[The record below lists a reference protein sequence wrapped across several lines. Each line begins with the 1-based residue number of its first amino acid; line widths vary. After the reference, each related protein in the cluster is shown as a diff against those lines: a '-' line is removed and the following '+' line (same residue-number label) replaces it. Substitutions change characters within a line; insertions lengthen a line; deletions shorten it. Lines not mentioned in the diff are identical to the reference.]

1 MKAGLATNAAIVA
14 GSGSSLTEMSAT
26 ELAHL
31 IRSGHVSAREVV
43 DAHIARIEAVDDK
56 LNAVVIRLFDAA
68 RAEADEADRRRAQGA
83 ELGPLHGVPV
93 TIKEQF
99 RVAGT
104 VTSCGFT
111 DYIHNVCEDEGPL
124 VRSLRQAGAIILGK
138 TNVMQALG
146 GWECDNP
153 VYGRANNPWD
163 LARTPGGSSGGEA
176 AIIAAAGSPFGL
188 ASDLGGS
195 IRFPA
200 YFCGVHGFKP
210 TAGRFTNE
218 DTPAGIF
225 GLGQEAILPQPGPI
239 ARRVEDLSLMLS
251 VLSTAESKYDVTPPL
266 PWNDPAKVDVSRL
279 RIGYFTD
286 NGYFSASPSIRRAV
300 EEAAAAL
307 NALGADVV
315 QMRAPDTEEGMRL
328 FVGIFSA
335 DGSAGLKRSLHDDSP
350 VASLRGTVQGASIPN
365 SLRPTV
371 SAVMARRSQRYRPAL
386 IRYAGSRSTEEY
398 WKLVEARTI
407 YRGRFLGELADNGID
422 AVLSPPFGVPA
433 PLHDSTEH
441 LLPAGSYG
449 LIWSVLGMP
458 VGVVSTTRVRRGE
471 ESDRSPSGDI
481 TDMTALQVE
490 QHSRGLPVG
499 VQVAAR
505 HWHDEIALAVMAALE
520 ERFRRLESYPTA
532 PAAVA

>member
-176 AIIAAAGSPFGL
+176 AIVAAAGSPFGL

-239 ARRVEDLSLMLS
+239 ARRVEDLSLMLA

-386 IRYAGSRSTEEY
+386 IRYAGARSTEEY

-471 ESDRSPSGDI
+471 DSDRSPSGDI
-481 TDMTALQVE
+481 KDMTALQVE